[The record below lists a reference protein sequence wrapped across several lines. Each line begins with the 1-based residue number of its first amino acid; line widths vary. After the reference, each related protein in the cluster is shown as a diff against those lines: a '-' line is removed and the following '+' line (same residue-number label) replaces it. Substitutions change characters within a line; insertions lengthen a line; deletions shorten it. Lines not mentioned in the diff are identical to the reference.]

1 MATWFSLAN
10 KIWVGV
16 IRVTSGWK
24 HFRARTWLLVLSP
37 RFVVRWP
44 KIRRCCAMIMW
55 NTIPSAYTH
64 DGHWTRPV
72 ISKHWVTPLRFL
84 LFDRYT
90 CITDKRIWS
99 PCIIFNVIVDSVN
112 SLLVF
117 TTSLIF
123 LRLVFFPCVCILSDF
138 DNIIQNNGW
147 FLFSMLQRSLR
158 NTGSV
163 PSVKTVVWSCFSFV
177 LWNPTSAFACLII
190 SNSSWNIPVVFF
202 HLYWLYWVCLFW
214 DMFHLLKSLNSSVLG
229 LFFSYSMS
237 KRMLFYFINTHIWV
251 CQLYS

>member
-37 RFVVRWP
+37 RLAVRWP
-44 KIRRCCAMIMW
+44 KIQRCCAVIMW

-72 ISKHWVTPLRFL
+72 ISKHWVTPLRVF

-123 LRLVFFPCVCILSDF
+123 LRLIFFPCVCNLSDF
-138 DNIIQNNGW
+138 DNIIHNNWW
-147 FLFSMLQRSLR
+147 FVFYAPKKFKEHWECPVCKGCGLVMFFI
-158 NTGSV
+158 
-163 PSVKTVVWSCFSFV
+163 CFVESYIHI
-177 LWNPTSAFACLII
+177 CL
-190 SNSSWNIPVVFF
+190 SN
-202 HLYWLYWVCLFW
+202 
-214 DMFHLLKSLNSSVLG
+214 
-229 LFFSYSMS
+229 
-237 KRMLFYFINTHIWV
+237 YF
-251 CQLYS
+251 